1 MPHILIVDDD
11 RETVESL
18 AELAKAD
25 GFTVAKADCLRSAR
39 AHLVRQ
45 PPDVLLTDLQLP
57 DGEGTSLVAD
67 LEQPENT
74 EVVVFT
80 GHASMESAIRA
91 LRAGATDYLL
101 KPIDIARLKSIL
113 DRVPRSQDLHAE
125 IGELRDELRKL
136 GRFGHILGN
145 SPTMQ
150 QLYEQLAR
158 VSPTSATVLL
168 VGESGTGKELCAQT
182 IHEMSRRKRHPF
194 LPVNCGA
201 VSPQLIESELFGHEK
216 GSFTGADRQHKGFFE
231 RANGGTIFLD
241 EITEMP
247 MDLQVKLLRVLET
260 GTFMRVG
267 TSTPLATDVRIIA
280 ATNRSPEKAVT
291 DGRLR
296 EDLYHRLNV
305 FPVNIPP
312 LRERGTDIELLAQ
325 YFLDQHNREQGTK
338 KTFSRAAIAK
348 LYSHTWPGN
357 VRELKNYVQRA
368 FILSDTVIEPDM
380 ATSNF
385 VEPDNAEVL
394 TVRIGTPL
402 EEIERRVTFATLAS
416 CGNVKRRAAEILGIS
431 LKTLYNRLEAYA
443 KAGASVPGE
452 PAQGTSS
459 SAENRAASMSAP
471 LSAAPGYA
479 QPGTAPAATP
489 GMPHPG

>member
-67 LEQPENT
+67 LESPENT

-168 VGESGTGKELCAQT
+168 IGESGTGKELCAQT

-247 MDLQVKLLRVLET
+247 PDLQVKLLRVLET

-267 TSTPLATDVRIIA
+267 TSTPIATDVRIIA
-280 ATNRSPEKAVT
+280 ATNRNPEKAVT

-325 YFLDQHNREQGTK
+325 YFLDQHNREQGTR

-368 FILSDTVIEPDM
+368 FILSDQVIEPDL
-380 ATSNF
+380 ATANF

-452 PAQGTSS
+452 PAAVSGGVETRGSPV
-459 SAENRAASMSAP
+459 SAP
-471 LSAAPGYA
+471 LSTAPGYVQPGAAPGV
-479 QPGTAPAATP
+479 APRV
-489 GMPHPG
+489 PHAG